1 MNNNIKRARQLIDC
15 FNKENPNITYT
26 CFGPTGPTGPTGPA
40 SATITVGVTTTTAP
54 GTNASV
60 VNTGTP
66 SNAILDF
73 NIPAGATGP
82 QGPQGPQGIQGIQGQ
97 TGPTG
102 PTGPAGPAGP
112 IGPVGPAGPAGTT
125 ETTTYGRKY
134 DTSQTPLSLT
144 ASVSQDVPLAS
155 NGPAN
160 GVTQETANKLTIP
173 TNGIYKIDYYFSG
186 STNTAT
192 DVTITLNQNTTP
204 ISDTTINKNLTA
216 NVDTDFVGSTIANFN
231 ANDKIGLSIEA
242 TNTAT
247 ISPASDTSAYINIIK
262 IA

>member
-26 CFGPTGPTGPTGPA
+26 CFGPTGPTGPA

-82 QGPQGPQGIQGIQGQ
+82 QGPQGIQGQ

-102 PTGPAGPAGP
+102 PT
-112 IGPVGPAGPAGTT
+112 GPAGPAGTT

-204 ISDTTINKNLTA
+204 ISNTTINKNLTA

>member
-1 MNNNIKRARQLIDC
+1 MNNNIKRAKQYIDC

-40 SATITVGVTTTTAP
+40 GATITVGVTTTTDP

-66 SNAILDF
+66 SNAILEF
-73 NIPAGATGP
+73 NIPAGATGPTGPQGAQGPTGAQGAQGVEGPTGP
-82 QGPQGPQGIQGIQGQ
+82 QGPQGPQGNA
-97 TGPTG
+97 
-102 PTGPAGPAGP
+102 GPAGPAGS
-112 IGPVGPAGPAGTT
+112 T

-134 DTSQTPLSLT
+134 DTSQTPLTLT
-144 ASVSQDVPLAS
+144 GSVSQDVPLAS

-160 GVTQETANKLTIP
+160 GITQETTNKLTIP
-173 TNGIYKIDYYFSG
+173 ANGIYKIDYYFSG
-186 STNTAT
+186 STNTTT

-204 ISDTTINKNLTA
+204 ISNTTINKNLTA
-216 NVDTDFVGSTIANFN
+216 NIDTDFVGSTIANFN

-247 ISPASDTSAYINIIK
+247 ISPSSDTSAYINIIK